1 MDQGH
6 VRFAVVG
13 VGHIGAR
20 HVAMVQ
26 AHPEASLVAVAD
38 PKFAEAPSGIATL
51 DDQGCAFGSLDAM
64 LEHQRDN
71 LDVVA
76 ICTPNGSHAH
86 LAIQALEAGCHV
98 VLEKPVA
105 LTAEDVI
112 RVQHTAQSKGLKVF
126 GVMQNRYAPAAE
138 WLHGAMQKGLVGDVL
153 QVHVRCL
160 WNRDERYYQPGSWRG
175 TLAQDGGPL
184 FTQFS
189 HFLDILIWVFGRL
202 QVEDAH
208 FVNQAHQQSTEF
220 EDGGTVRF
228 ALQGGAWGTLTF
240 STAVAHQNLESS
252 MTVLGSDGSFRI
264 GGQYMDRLESFAVP
278 GEEEP
283 VIAPPAPA
291 NDYGG
296 YKGSAANH
304 HHVYDNVLD
313 ALLRGAPIAT
323 PIEEGLMVVEAIEA
337 MHALGRRSDHR

>member
-1 MDQGH
+1 M
-6 VRFAVVG
+6 
-13 VGHIGAR
+13 
-20 HVAMVQ
+20 
-26 AHPEASLVAVAD
+26 
-38 PKFAEAPSGIATL
+38 
-51 DDQGCAFGSLDAM
+51 DAM

-105 LTAEDVI
+105 LTAEDVV
-112 RVQHTAQSKGLKVF
+112 RVQHTAQSKRTE
-126 GVMQNRYAPAAE
+126 GVRGDAKPLRSCSG
-138 WLHGAMQKGLVGDVL
+138 WLRGAMQKGLVGDVL

-175 TLAQDGGPL
+175 TMAQDGGPL

-202 QVEDAH
+202 QVKDAH

-278 GEEEP
+278 
-283 VIAPPAPA
+283 ARRSRSCRRLPPTTTV
-291 NDYGG
+291 DT
-296 YKGSAANH
+296 KGRRQTITTCMTTSWTPCSA
-304 HHVYDNVLD
+304 
-313 ALLRGAPIAT
+313 APIAT
-323 PIEEGLMVVEAIEA
+323 PS
-337 MHALGRRSDHR
+337 RKD

>member
-1 MDQGH
+1 MDQGL

-20 HVAMVQ
+20 HAAMVQ
-26 AHPEASLVAVAD
+26 AHPEATLVAVAD
-38 PKFAEAPSGIATL
+38 LKFADSPSGLATL
-51 DDQGCAFGSLDAM
+51 DAQGCAFESMEAM
-64 LEHQRDN
+64 LESQGTN

-76 ICTPNGSHAH
+76 ICTPNGSHAR

-105 LTAEDVI
+105 LTSEDVV
-112 RVQHTAQSKGLKVF
+112 RVQHMAHSKGLEVF
-126 GVMQNRYAPAAE
+126 GVMQNRYAPAAQ
-138 WLHGAMQKGLVGDVL
+138 WLHGAMGRGLVGDVL
-153 QVHVRCL
+153 QVHVKCL

-228 ALQGGAWGTLTF
+228 SLPGNAWGTLTF
-240 STAVAHQNLESS
+240 STAVAHQNFESS
-252 MTVLGSDGSFRI
+252 MTVLGSAGSFRI
-264 GGQYMDRLESFAVP
+264 GGQYMDRLESFVVP
-278 GEEEP
+278 GEKEP

-304 HHVYDNVLD
+304 QHVYDNVLD

-323 PIEEGLMVVEAIEA
+323 PIEEGLLVVKVIEA
-337 MHALGRRSDHR
+337 MHALGRQSDHR